1 MPPHAPLLSDQLWD
15 VNASLGESN
24 HLKDELVKAK
34 PQERSVYFS
43 IDTKVH
49 EIAALSELS
58 EEELSLIWYRAA
70 DFERIKKES
79 AVTLEKAKNEEPII
93 EEEGHC
99 MRGLEAKTRFGAR
112 RRKNNKLKALDAVWN
127 QQVSL
132 WRKKMEDP
140 IAIANAYKPHSL
152 NSKFPA
158 MEVAIDD
165 EKFVIKYV
173 RSEVESS

>member
-1 MPPHAPLLSDQLWD
+1 MPPHSPLLSEQLW
-15 VNASLGESN
+15 VGNALLTESN
-24 HLKDELVKAK
+24 HSKDELVKAK
-34 PQERSVYFS
+34 PQEKHVYFS
-43 IDTKVH
+43 IDTEVH
-49 EIAALSELS
+49 ENITLSELS
-58 EEELSLIWYRAA
+58 EEELSLIWYHSA
-70 DFERIKKES
+70 DYERIKKES

-99 MRGLEAKTRFGAR
+99 MRGLEAKTKFGAR
-112 RRKNNKLKALDAVWN
+112 RRKNNKLKALDAVWS

-140 IAIANAYKPHSL
+140 NSIANAYKPHSL

-158 MEVAIDD
+158 MEAAIDD
-165 EKFVIKYV
+165 EKYVIKYV

>member
-1 MPPHAPLLSDQLWD
+1 MPPHSPLLSEQLWV
-15 VNASLGESN
+15 VNASLTESN
-24 HLKDELVKAK
+24 HFKDELVKAK
-34 PQERSVYFS
+34 PQEKSVGFS
-43 IDTKVH
+43 IDTEVH
-49 EIAALSELS
+49 EQFSLSELS
-58 EEELSLIWYRAA
+58 DEEQSHIWFCSA
-70 DFERIKKES
+70 DYERIKKES

-112 RRKNNKLKALDAVWN
+112 RRKNNKLKALDAVWS

-152 NSKFPA
+152 NSRFPA
-158 MEVAIDD
+158 MEAAIDD
-165 EKFVIKYV
+165 EKYVIKYV